1 MNIITGLQP
10 TGELHIGNY
19 FGALEPMKNKVNTL
33 STKDNFYL
41 MVVDLHALTIELDY
55 ANYYKQILEN
65 LRVYLASGIN
75 LQNKNVHLFRQSHIP
90 AHSELNWLLSCFTY
104 FGEMSRMTQFK
115 DKSKENNSNINCGLF
130 SYPILMA
137 SDILLYDAEWVPV
150 GEDQRQHLELARDIA
165 VRINNKFDSDIFTVP
180 KSYDKQLE
188 FFSQSS
194 PLRIRSL
201 VNPDKKMSKSN
212 SNLKSKILLSDKPE
226 DAHKKIISATTD
238 NLSNINWDYNN
249 QAGITNLMQILALT
263 SNQDIEKVKNDWTG
277 TIRYGDFKKVVAD
290 SVSSFLA
297 DYQSRLAQ
305 ITINDVLH
313 TLSTSEIQ
321 ANLQAKHVLL
331 RFQKHLG
338 IKK

>member
-1 MNIITGLQP
+1 MNIVTGLQP

-19 FGALEPMKNKVNTL
+19 FGALEPMKNKINSLT
-33 STKDNFYL
+33 SKDNFYL
-41 MVVDLHALTIELDY
+41 MVVDLHALTIEIDY

-75 LQNKNVHLFRQSHIP
+75 LKNGNVHLFRQSHIS

-137 SDILLYDAEWVPV
+137 SDILLYDAPWVPV

-165 VRINNKFDSDIFTVP
+165 IRINNKFNSDIFTVP
-180 KSYDKQLE
+180 ENYSKQLE
-188 FFSQSS
+188 FFKQDN

-201 VNPDKKMSKSN
+201 SNPDKKMSKS
-212 SNLKSKILLSDKPE
+212 SDDLKSKILLSDKPE
-226 DAHKKIISATTD
+226 DANRKIMSATTD
-238 NLSNINWDYNN
+238 NLSNINWDYQN

-263 SNQDIEKVKNDWTG
+263 ESKTVEEIKKDWIG
-277 TIRYGDFKKVVAD
+277 TARYGDFKKVVAN
-290 SVSSFLA
+290 SISNFLSN
-297 DYQSRLAQ
+297 YQDRLSK
-305 ITINDVLH
+305 ITTNDVLH
-313 TLSTSEIQ
+313 SLSTGEIQ
-321 ANLQAKHVLL
+321 ANLQAKHTLL
-331 RFQKHLG
+331 RFQKYLG
-338 IKK
+338 LRK